1 IEIYSKK
8 FIATHSVTHSAA
20 IFYMYYPFK
29 NRHIK
34 KTLIKQGLFNSSRA
48 PLPTGKSI
56 LLVTAHIQ
64 P

>member
-1 IEIYSKK
+1 ML
-8 FIATHSVTHSAA
+8 FTHSLIGSDF
-20 IFYMYYPFK
+20 FYMHYRSK